1 MKINAFKAIRPTA
14 ELADKVA
21 SVPYDTINRFE
32 AAKLAENNPYS
43 FLRIIRA
50 EIELASTVDIHDDA
64 VYKHSA
70 ENLEK
75 FIKNEVLVTEDVPTL
90 YIYRQIM
97 DGHSQS
103 GIVCCCHIEDYE
115 NNVIRKHEHV
125 LPEKVIDRTHLIKEL
140 DANTGPIFLTYRD
153 QKNIDELVS
162 KEELTTPL
170 FDFTSEDGVQHT
182 VWKVSDCELLYR
194 YLGDVPFAYV
204 ADGHHRAASAVKVG
218 QERREANPDH
228 DGNEEYNWFLSVLF
242 PATQLKILPYN
253 RCIRDLH
260 GMNHEDF
267 LDIVKSRFNFD
278 VDHTAEP
285 PERGCVSMYLNGIWH
300 TFRWGGDSL
309 NMLDADVL
317 QDQLFAPLLG
327 IEDPKTDKRIS
338 FVGGIR
344 GTEELERLVDS
355 GEFVV
360 AFSMY
365 PVAIEQIMAVS
376 DDGQVMPPKS
386 TWFEPKLRSGLF
398 VHSLAD

>member
-14 ELADKVA
+14 ELAEKVA

-50 EIELASTVDIHDDA
+50 EIELAASVDIHDDK

-75 FIKNEVLVTEDVPTL
+75 FLDNGTLVMENEPSF

-103 GIVCCCHIEDYE
+103 GIVCCCHIDDYE
-115 NNVIRKHEHV
+115 NNIIRKHEHV
-125 LPEKVIDRTHLIKEL
+125 LPAKVEDRTHLIKEL
-140 DANTGPIFLTYRD
+140 NANTGPIFLTYRD
-153 QKNIDELVS
+153 KAEIDKLVQ
-162 KEELTTPL
+162 EEEANEPL
-170 FDFTSEDGVQHT
+170 FNFTSEDGVQHT

-194 YLGDVPFAYV
+194 YLGEVPLAYV
-204 ADGHHRAASAVKVG
+204 ADGHHRAASAVAVG
-218 QERREANPDH
+218 QERRNANPDH
-228 DGNEEYNWFLSVLF
+228 NGDEEYNWFVSVLF

-253 RCIRDLH
+253 RIVADFN
-260 GMNHEDF
+260 GMSHEGF
-267 LDIVKSRFNFD
+267 LDVIKSRFEFD
-278 VDHTAEP
+278 NVHLPKPTA
-285 PERGCVSMYLNGIWH
+285 RGSVSMYLAGEWH
-300 TFRWGGDSL
+300 SFWLGETDDI
-309 NMLDADVL
+309 LDADAL
-317 QDQLFAPLLG
+317 QDQLLGPILG

-338 FVGGIR
+338 FIGGIR
-344 GTEELERLVDS
+344 GTEELEKLVDT
-355 GEFVV
+355 GEHAV

-365 PVAIEQIMAVS
+365 PVAIEQVMGIS

-398 VHSLAD
+398 IHSLAD